1 MKIAIPVSAHD
12 KHLVPALTDC
22 LLKLGGLEEH
32 PVIFFP
38 TPSAKEVAYAAA
50 EKLGAQ
56 THVLEQDFEG
66 GAPVACNNH
75 FAAVVYA
82 LAAMGNTEPFLWME
96 ADCIPPP
103 GAYRW
108 PDSLQNEYRMLGQP
122 FMGTVVDTP
131 FNDDGKLAYRE
142 GDQMMMGCG
151 VYPANMERD
160 ERTKPLILDLAKPA
174 WMNPREPFD
183 VYLRWAIKVIGRSH
197 TKLICDMW
205 ATEKYRLTQEGIVCD
220 SVDHGDR
227 VVRARGG
234 LVSKQAVLVHGC
246 KDGSLAKLV
255 LGEVP
260 PPKAEAVDR
269 VKAHMKEMLG
279 EVSAPKPRTGGV
291 AGVVAEWEKGNQ
303 GVHGDSHE
311 PGPHPQGIPAP
322 LVGWKVDPPEIEI
335 DHKSFQ
341 AAAKSAV
348 EAANGAP
355 AHNDDD
361 EFWGDE
367 STPAPIP
374 VKAPQPTTE
383 YVPPEIKPLPEALKK
398 KTDEPVAP
406 PTVKI
411 TRAGILTAMD
421 GKKMRVADL
430 AKKLKVQ
437 AHDLIGTF
445 PVNGFALLKAGWV
458 QDTIPVTKD

>member
-1 MKIAIPVSAHD
+1 
-12 KHLVPALTDC
+12 L
-22 LLKLGGLEEH
+22 
-32 PVIFFP
+32 
-38 TPSAKEVAYAAA
+38 
-50 EKLGAQ
+50 
-56 THVLEQDFEG
+56 
-66 GAPVACNNH
+66 
-75 FAAVVYA
+75 
-82 LAAMGNTEPFLWME
+82 E
-96 ADCIPPP
+96 ADCIPTAP
-103 GAYRW
+103 RW
-108 PDSLQNEYRMLGQP
+108 PDAILNEYRMLGQP

-131 FNDDGKLAYRE
+131 FNEEGRLVYRE

-160 ERTKPLILDLAKPA
+160 ERVKPLIMDLAKPS

-205 ATEKYRLTQEGIVCD
+205 ATENYRLTPEGIVCD
-220 SVDHGDR
+220 SVEHGDR

-234 LVSKQAVLVHGC
+234 KVDSKAVLVHGC
-246 KDGSLAKLV
+246 KDESLAKMVMGKQV
-255 LGEVP
+255 LYQVP
-260 PPKAEAVDR
+260 EGVGKSEHMAA
-269 VKAHMKEMLG
+269 VKAHLEAK
-279 EVSAPKPRTGGV
+279 
-291 AGVVAEWEKGNQ
+291 
-303 GVHGDSHE
+303 
-311 PGPHPQGIPAP
+311 GIPVTDLKESKSWKEIAKAAEQGTP
-322 LVGWKVDPPEIEI
+322 LPELAER
-335 DHKSFQ
+335 
-341 AAAKSAV
+341 V
-348 EAANGAP
+348 P

-374 VKAPQPTTE
+374 VTAPQPTTE
-383 YVPPEIKPLPEALKK
+383 YVPPVAKGLPEALKK
-398 KTDEPVAP
+398 KTEEPVVP

-411 TRAGILTAMD
+411 TRADIHKAMD

-430 AKKLKVQ
+430 AKRLKVQ

>member
-22 LLKLGGLEEH
+22 LLKMGGLEEH

-56 THVLEQDFEG
+56 THALEQDFEG

-82 LAAMGNTEPFLWME
+82 LGAMGNTDPFLWLE
-96 ADCIPPP
+96 ADCIPTAP
-103 GAYRW
+103 RW
-108 PDSLQNEYRMLGQP
+108 PDAILNEYRMLGQP

-131 FNDDGKLAYRE
+131 FNEEGKLVYRE

-160 ERTKPLILDLAKPA
+160 ERIKPLIMDMAKPS

-197 TKLICDMW
+197 SNLICDMW
-205 ATEKYRLTQEGIVCD
+205 ATENYEREYFEQEILGRIHCQ
-220 SVDHGDR
+220 SVDHGGR
-227 VVRARGG
+227 VVRERCG
-234 LVSKQAVLVHGC
+234 LIPKQAVLVHGC

-255 LGEVP
+255 LG
-260 PPKAEAVDR
+260 K
-269 VKAHMKEMLG
+269 
-279 EVSAPKPRTGGV
+279 
-291 AGVVAEWEKGNQ
+291 
-303 GVHGDSHE
+303 
-311 PGPHPQGIPAP
+311 
-322 LVGWKVDPPEIEI
+322 PEIEPLGTP
-335 DHKSFQ
+335 
-341 AAAKSAV
+341 ATPSAGWDSIMEKAEQGV
-348 EAANGAP
+348 PLPELAEGVP

-374 VKAPQPTTE
+374 VTAPQPTTE
-383 YVPPEIKPLPEALKK
+383 YVPPVAKGLPEALKK
-398 KTDEPVAP
+398 KTEEPVVP

-411 TRAGILTAMD
+411 TRADIHKTMD

>member
-12 KHLVPALTDC
+12 KHLVPDLTEC
-22 LLKLGGLEEH
+22 LLKMGGLEEH

-82 LAAMGNTEPFLWME
+82 LGAMGNTEPFFWME
-96 ADCIPPP
+96 ADCIPTAP
-103 GAYRW
+103 RW
-108 PDSLQNEYRMLGQP
+108 PDALQNEYRMLGQP

-131 FNDDGKLAYRE
+131 FNDDGRLGYRE

-160 ERTKPLILDLAKPA
+160 ERIKPLILDLAKPS

-183 VYLRWAIKVIGRSH
+183 VYLRWVIKVIGRSH
-197 TKLICDMW
+197 SNLICDMW
-205 ATEKYRLTQEGIVCD
+205 ATENYEVEVCEKD
-220 SVDHGDR
+220 ILGRIHCQSVDHGER
-227 VVRARGG
+227 VVRERSG
-234 LVSKQAVLVHGC
+234 LIPKQAVLVHGC

-255 LGEVP
+255 LGQKKMDPFLKEVLDTWEIP
-260 PPKAEAVDR
+260 VGPED
-269 VKAHMKEMLG
+269 
-279 EVSAPKPRTGGV
+279 SGV
-291 AGVVAEWEKGNQ
+291 RGPAG
-303 GVHGDSHE
+303 
-311 PGPHPQGIPAP
+311 PGPHPEGT
-322 LVGWKVDPPEIEI
+322 
-335 DHKSFQ
+335 
-341 AAAKSAV
+341 
-348 EAANGAP
+348 P
-355 AHNDDD
+355 AHNHDD

-374 VKAPQPTTE
+374 VTAPQPKQQTAE
-383 YVPPEIKPLPEALKK
+383 YVPPVAKGLPEALKK
-398 KTDEPVAP
+398 KTEELVAP
-406 PTVKI
+406 PTAKV
-411 TRAGILTAMD
+411 TRADIHKAMD

>member
-38 TPSAKEVAYAAA
+38 TPSAKDAAYAAA

-56 THVLEQDFEG
+56 THVLTHVLTQDFEG

-82 LAAMGNTEPFLWME
+82 LAAMGNTDPFFWME
-96 ADCIPPP
+96 ADCTPTAP
-103 GAYRW
+103 RW
-108 PDSLQNEYRMLGQP
+108 PDSLQNEYRMLGMP

-131 FNDDGKLAYRE
+131 FNDDGKLVYRE
-142 GDQMMMGCG
+142 DDQMMMGCG

-160 ERTKPLILDLAKPA
+160 ERIKPLILDLAKPA

-205 ATEKYRLTQEGIVCD
+205 ATCNYRMTAEGMVCD
-220 SVDHGDR
+220 SIDHGER
-227 VVRARGG
+227 VVRPRGG
-234 LVSKQAVLVHGC
+234 FVGHTMKLVHGC

-255 LGEVP
+255 LGQATP
-260 PPKAEAVDR
+260 PER
-269 VKAHMKEMLG
+269 Y
-279 EVSAPKPRTGGV
+279 
-291 AGVVAEWEKGNQ
+291 
-303 GVHGDSHE
+303 
-311 PGPHPQGIPAP
+311 PAP

-335 DHKSFQ
+335 DHESFQ

-348 EAANGAP
+348 EAANGTP
-355 AHNDDD
+355 AHNEDDD
-361 EFWGDE
+361 EFWGE
-367 STPAPIP
+367 ETAPAPIP

-383 YVPPEIKPLPEALKK
+383 YVPPVTKPLPEALKK
-398 KTDEPVAP
+398 KTDEPAVVP
-406 PTVKI
+406 VIKI
-411 TRAGILTAMD
+411 TRADIIDAMG
-421 GKKMRVADL
+421 GKKMRVGDL
-430 AKKLKVQ
+430 AKKLGVED
-437 AHDLIGTF
+437 HYLIGTF
-445 PVNGFALLKAGWV
+445 PVNGFALQKAGWV
-458 QDTIPVTKD
+458 QDTIPLTKD